1 MGELL
6 AGVFTRDDPVVKIV
20 VWDIR
25 IPRIIICIL
34 VGFCLGLSGAM
45 IQLSTRNPLGD
56 PQLFGLGGGA
66 AVVQALSMAGIIVVG
81 SWVLVSLSILAS
93 IGCAFV
99 ITFFSFKDYISQ
111 SRLALIGVSFSA
123 ISVAISM
130 SIFAQARIF
139 SQQTIH
145 FIGGSMSNRILD
157 NIVPTLPFLLVAIL
171 LAPPIAA
178 RLNLL
183 SLGDRIA
190 YNLGGRPGFTRIMA
204 MSSAGILAGIAVSMA
219 GLIGFVGLVVPHI
232 SRLLVGH
239 DARAV
244 MLVSAPLGALLVLYA
259 DQIARLAF
267 MPSEIPVG
275 MVTTLVG
282 APLMIFIARRLI

>member
-1 MGELL
+1 
-6 AGVFTRDDPVVKIV
+6 
-20 VWDIR
+20 
-25 IPRIIICIL
+25 
-34 VGFCLGLSGAM
+34 
-45 IQLSTRNPLGD
+45 
-56 PQLFGLGGGA
+56 
-66 AVVQALSMAGIIVVG
+66 
-81 SWVLVSLSILAS
+81 
-93 IGCAFV
+93 
-99 ITFFSFKDYISQ
+99 
-111 SRLALIGVSFSA
+111 
-123 ISVAISM
+123 
-130 SIFAQARIF
+130 
-139 SQQTIH
+139 
-145 FIGGSMSNRILD
+145 MSNRILD
-157 NIVPTLPFLLVAIL
+157 NIVPTLPYLLVAIL

-183 SLGDRIA
+183 CLGDLIA
-190 YNLGGRPGFTRIMA
+190 YKLGGRPGFTRIMA